1 MTIDIVMPQL
11 GESVTEGTISRWLK
25 KPGDLVEEYEPIC
38 EVETDK
44 VNTEIPSLFSGTMGQ
59 IFAEEG
65 QTVAVGE
72 VICQMQ
78 TSQENVSSEVEAKES
93 AKQTNQDTKEQ
104 TDVVSMKHRY
114 SPAVL
119 RLAEENQI
127 ELSTLTGSGKGGRIT
142 RKDVIQAV
150 ENKEKQ
156 VSIEQPKSHFS
167 SPSEK
172 TQIQKE
178 QPIVL
183 GDDKVVPVSSIRR
196 TIADRMVKSKTEIP
210 HAWTMM
216 EADVSGLVSL
226 RNKYKEDFAA
236 NGIPLTFMPFFI
248 KATVDTL
255 REFPYVNSVWA
266 EDNIILK
273 KDINISVAI
282 AANEALYVP
291 VIHQAEE
298 KNIFGIARSLQQ
310 LIHKTRKGNLSIADT
325 KGGTFTVNNT
335 GSFGS
340 IASQPIINQPQV
352 AILSFESIVKKP
364 VVIDDMIAIRQRMNL
379 CLSLDHR
386 VLDGL
391 TAGQFLARVKERLE
405 SYQANTPL

>member
-25 KPGDLVEEYEPIC
+25 KPGDEVEEFEPIC

-44 VNTEIPSLFSGTMGQ
+44 VNTEIPSLYNGKMVK
-59 IFAEEG
+59 ILAEEG

-72 VICQMQ
+72 IICQMEIDSGGNL
-78 TSQENVSSEVEAKES
+78 TKAETHEES
-93 AKQTNQDTKEQ
+93 TPISKPANQDDT
-104 TDVVSMKHRY
+104 SMKHRY

-119 RLAEENQI
+119 RLAQENQI
-127 ELSTLTGSGKGGRIT
+127 DLSKLTGSGKGGRIT
-142 RKDVIQAV
+142 RRDVLLAV
-150 ENKEKQ
+150 ENKPNEVSTPTEKPPAPIKKKNLLET
-156 VSIEQPKSHFS
+156 VQPDILL
-167 SPSEK
+167 E
-172 TQIQKE
+172 
-178 QPIVL
+178 
-183 GDDKVVPVSSIRR
+183 DKVVPVSSIRR
-196 TIADRMVKSKTEIP
+196 TIAERMVKSKSEIP

-216 EADVSGLVSL
+216 EADVSGLVAL
-226 RNKYKEDFAA
+226 RNKYKDDFAA

-255 REFPYVNSVWA
+255 RNFPYVNSVWA
-266 EDNIILK
+266 ENKIILK

-282 AANEALYVP
+282 AANDALYVP
-291 VIHQAEE
+291 VIQRADE

-310 LIHKTRKGNLSIADT
+310 LIHKTRNGNLSIADT
-325 KGGTFTVNNT
+325 QGGTFTVNNT

-364 VVIDDMIAIRQRMNL
+364 VVIDDMIAIRNRLNL

-391 TAGQFLARVKERLE
+391 TAGQFLAQVKERLE
-405 SYQANTPL
+405 SYQVHTPL

>member
-1 MTIDIVMPQL
+1 
-11 GESVTEGTISRWLK
+11 
-25 KPGDLVEEYEPIC
+25 
-38 EVETDK
+38 
-44 VNTEIPSLFSGTMGQ
+44 MGQ
-59 IFAEEG
+59 IFAQAG
-65 QTVAVGE
+65 QTVAVGDI
-72 VICQMQ
+72 ICQMDTGTNQ
-78 TSQENVSSEVEAKES
+78 SVSVEAP
-93 AKQTNQDTKEQ
+93 TPDTKQVNDSMEQ
-104 TDVVSMKHRY
+104 SSDDTSMKHRY

-127 ELSTLTGSGKGGRIT
+127 ELRMITGSGKGGRIT
-142 RKDVIQAV
+142 RKDVLRAIELKSKQAPVEQSNIQASTIPPV
-150 ENKEKQ
+150 TKDSYPKET
-156 VSIEQPKSHFS
+156 EQAVIAG
-167 SPSEK
+167 E
-172 TQIQKE
+172 
-178 QPIVL
+178 
-183 GDDKVVPVSSIRR
+183 DKVVPLTSIRR
-196 TIADRMVKSKTEIP
+196 TIAQRMVKSKTEIP

-216 EADVSGLVSL
+216 EADVSGLVAL

-248 KATVDTL
+248 KAAVDTL
-255 REFPYVNSVWA
+255 REFPYVNAVWG
-266 EDNIILK
+266 EENIILK

-282 AANEALYVP
+282 AANDALYVP
-291 VIHQAEE
+291 VIHQADE
-298 KNIFGIARSLQQ
+298 KNIFGIARSLQH
-310 LIHKTRKGNLSIADT
+310 LIHKTRSGTLGIADT

-364 VVIDDMIAIRQRMNL
+364 VVIEDMIAIRQRMNL

-405 SYQANTPL
+405 SYQASTPL

>member
-25 KPGDLVEEYEPIC
+25 KPGDEVEEYEPIC

-44 VNTEIPSLFSGTMGQ
+44 VNTEIPSLYNGKLGK
-59 IFAEEG
+59 ILAEEG
-65 QTVAVGE
+65 QTISVGE
-72 VICQMQ
+72 VICQMI
-78 TSQENVSSEVEAKES
+78 VES
-93 AKQTNQDTKEQ
+93 DPTPQ
-104 TDVVSMKHRY
+104 TDKSEETAQIVKSANEEDTSMKHRY

-119 RLAEENQI
+119 RLAQEHQI
-127 ELSTLTGSGKGGRIT
+127 DLGELKGSGKGGRIT
-142 RKDVIQAV
+142 RKDVLFAV
-150 ENKEKQ
+150 ENKTNNVSASVKESPAPVEK
-156 VSIEQPKSHFS
+156 K
-167 SPSEK
+167 K
-172 TQIQKE
+172 TKNTIAPE
-178 QPIVL
+178 ILVE
-183 GDDKVVPVSSIRR
+183 DKVIPVSSIRR
-196 TIADRMVKSKTEIP
+196 TIAERMVKSKTEIP

-216 EADVSGLVSL
+216 EADVNGLVAL
-226 RNKYKEDFAA
+226 RNKYKDDFAA

-255 REFPYVNSVWA
+255 REFPYVNAVWA

-282 AANEALYVP
+282 AANDALYVP
-291 VIHQAEE
+291 VIQHADE
-298 KNIFGIARSLQQ
+298 KNIFGIARSLQH
-310 LIHKTRKGNLSIADT
+310 LIHKTRNGNLGIADT
-325 KGGTFTVNNT
+325 QGGTFTVNNT

-340 IASQPIINQPQV
+340 VASQPIINQPQV

-364 VVIDDMIAIRQRMNL
+364 VVIEDMIAIRNRMNL

-405 SYQANTPL
+405 SYQVTTPL

>member
-1 MTIDIVMPQL
+1 MIIDIVMPQL

-25 KPGDLVEEYEPIC
+25 QPGDPIEEYEPIC

-44 VNTEIPSLFSGTMGQ
+44 VNTEIPSLHRGKMGQ
-59 IFAEEG
+59 IIANEG
-65 QTVAVGE
+65 QTIAIGELICQLEVAKETTSSTEEKVAVATVANVQE
-72 VICQMQ
+72 V
-78 TSQENVSSEVEAKES
+78 TVDH
-93 AKQTNQDTKEQ
+93 T
-104 TDVVSMKHRY
+104 SMKHRY

-119 RLAEENQI
+119 RLAQENNIDLQQ
-127 ELSTLTGSGKGGRIT
+127 LTGSGKGGRIT
-142 RKDVIQAV
+142 RKDVLAA
-150 ENKEKQ
+150 
-156 VSIEQPKSHFS
+156 IEQKV
-167 SPSEK
+167 SETTTTAVPTK
-172 TQIQKE
+172 TAVAATKE
-178 QPIVL
+178 PIATEVL
-183 GDDKVVPVSSIRR
+183 VEDKIVPVSGIRR
-196 TIADRMVKSKTEIP
+196 TIAARMVQSTTEIP

-216 EADVSGLVSL
+216 EADVSGLVAL
-226 RNKYKEDFAA
+226 RNKYKDDFAA

-248 KATVDTL
+248 KTVVDTL
-255 REFPYVNSVWA
+255 REFPYVNSVWG
-266 EDNIILK
+266 EDKIILK

-282 AANEALYVP
+282 AASKGLYVP
-291 VIHQAEE
+291 VIHQADE

-310 LIHKTRKGNLSIADT
+310 LIHKTRTDSLSIADT
-325 KGGTFTVNNT
+325 QGGTFTVNNT

-364 VVIDDMIAIRQRMNL
+364 VVIEDMIAIRSRMNL

-405 SYQANTPL
+405 SYQVDTEL

>member
-25 KPGDLVEEYEPIC
+25 KPGDEVEEYEPIC

-44 VNTEIPSLFSGTMGQ
+44 VNTEIPSLYNGKMGEILAQ
-59 IFAEEG
+59 EG

-72 VICQMQ
+72 IICKM
-78 TSQENVSSEVEAKES
+78 EVESETVSQAVES
-93 AKQTNQDTKEQ
+93 DKPISKTQERNEADT
-104 TDVVSMKHRY
+104 SMKHRY

-119 RLAEENQI
+119 RLAQENQI
-127 ELSTLTGSGKGGRIT
+127 DLTKLSGSGKGGRIT
-142 RKDVIQAV
+142 RKDVLHAV
-150 ENKEKQ
+150 ENKSA
-156 VSIEQPKSHFS
+156 VSIPAKNVTA
-167 SPSEK
+167 PVEK
-172 TQIQKE
+172 RKVKE
-178 QPIVL
+178 TPPLEILVE
-183 GDDKVVPVSSIRR
+183 DKIVPVSSIRR
-196 TIADRMVKSKTEIP
+196 TIAERMVKSKTEIP

-216 EADVSGLVSL
+216 EADVSGLVAL
-226 RNKYKEDFAA
+226 RNKYKNDFAA

-266 EDNIILK
+266 EDKIVLK

-282 AANEALYVP
+282 AANDALYVP
-291 VIHQAEE
+291 VIHQADE
-298 KNIFGIARSLQQ
+298 KNIFGIARSLQH
-310 LIHKTRKGNLSIADT
+310 LIHKTRNGNLGIADT
-325 KGGTFTVNNT
+325 QGGTFTVNNT

-364 VVIDDMIAIRQRMNL
+364 VVIDDMIAIRNRMNL

-405 SYQANTPL
+405 SYQVDTAL

>member
-25 KPGDLVEEYEPIC
+25 KPGDPVEEYEPIC

-44 VNTEIPSLFSGTMGQ
+44 VNTEIPSLYNGVMGQ
-59 IFAEEG
+59 ILAKEG
-65 QTVAVGE
+65 QTIAVGE
-72 VICQMQ
+72 IICQLEIENQ
-78 TSQENVSSEVEAKES
+78 TSSEGTKQEIES
-93 AKQTNQDTKEQ
+93 VREEETKQTD
-104 TDVVSMKHRY
+104 DISMKHRY

-119 RLAEENQI
+119 RLAEENKVDLRA
-127 ELSTLTGSGKGGRIT
+127 LSGSGKGGRIT
-142 RKDVIQAV
+142 RKDVLKAV
-150 ENKEKQ
+150 ETKSTLSAEPVKQQVIPPREKIKKE
-156 VSIEQPKSHFS
+156 IEVF
-167 SPSEK
+167 PSE
-172 TQIQKE
+172 ILVE
-178 QPIVL
+178 
-183 GDDKVVPVSSIRR
+183 DKIIPVSGIRR
-196 TIADRMVKSKTEIP
+196 TIAERMVKSKTEIP

-216 EADVSGLVSL
+216 EADVSGLVAL
-226 RNKYKEDFAA
+226 RNKYKLEFAS

-255 REFPYVNSVWA
+255 REFPYVNSVWG
-266 EDNIILK
+266 EDKIILK

-282 AANEALYVP
+282 AADKGLYVP
-291 VIHQAEE
+291 VIHQADE
-298 KNIFGIARSLQQ
+298 KNIFGIARSLQH
-310 LIHKTRKGNLSIADT
+310 LIHKTRNGNLGITDT
-325 KGGTFTVNNT
+325 QGGTFTVNNT

-364 VVIDDMIAIRQRMNL
+364 VIIEDMIAIRQRMNL

-386 VLDGL
+386 VLDGV

-405 SYQANTPL
+405 AYQENTPL

>member
-25 KPGDLVEEYEPIC
+25 KPGDEVEEYEPIC

-44 VNTEIPSLFSGTMGQ
+44 VNTEIPSLYIGKMGK
-59 IFAEEG
+59 ILAEEG
-65 QTVAVGE
+65 QTIAVGE
-72 VICQMQ
+72 VICQM
-78 TSQENVSSEVEAKES
+78 EVES
-93 AKQTNQDTKEQ
+93 DNTTQ
-104 TDVVSMKHRY
+104 TDKNDEAGQAAKPENEDETSMKHRY

-119 RLAEENQI
+119 RLAQENKI
-127 ELSTLTGSGKGGRIT
+127 DLEKLTGSGKGGRIT
-142 RKDVIQAV
+142 RKDILLAM
-150 ENKEKQ
+150 ENKTHEVSTPAKKSSAPVEKKRE
-156 VSIEQPKSHFS
+156 IPLEILA
-167 SPSEK
+167 EDK
-172 TQIQKE
+172 T
-178 QPIVL
+178 
-183 GDDKVVPVSSIRR
+183 VPVSSIRR
-196 TIADRMVKSKTEIP
+196 TIAERMVKSKTEIP

-216 EADVSGLVSL
+216 EADVSGLVAL
-226 RNKYKEDFAA
+226 RNKYKDDFAA

-266 EDNIILK
+266 EDKIILK

-282 AANEALYVP
+282 AANDALYVP
-291 VIHQAEE
+291 VIHQADE
-298 KNIFGIARSLQQ
+298 KNIFGMARSLQH
-310 LIHKTRKGNLSIADT
+310 LIHKTRNGNLGIADT
-325 KGGTFTVNNT
+325 QGGTFTVNNT

-364 VVIDDMIAIRQRMNL
+364 VVIEDMIAIRNRMNL

-405 SYQANTPL
+405 SYQVNTAL

>member
-1 MTIDIVMPQL
+1 MIIDIVMPQL

-25 KPGDLVEEYEPIC
+25 QPGDPIEEYEPIC

-44 VNTEIPSLFSGTMGQ
+44 VNTEIPSLHRGKMGQ
-59 IFAEEG
+59 IIATEG
-65 QTVAVGE
+65 QTIAIGELICQLEVENESSSATEEDTTSISAADAQKVAVE
-72 VICQMQ
+72 E
-78 TSQENVSSEVEAKES
+78 T
-93 AKQTNQDTKEQ
+93 
-104 TDVVSMKHRY
+104 SMKHRY

-119 RLAEENQI
+119 RLAQENNIDLQQ
-127 ELSTLTGSGKGGRIT
+127 LQGSGRGGRIT
-142 RKDVIQAV
+142 RKDVLAAIEKKGTTTASTPV
-150 ENKEKQ
+150 NAAITTTKE
-156 VSIEQPKSHFS
+156 
-167 SPSEK
+167 
-172 TQIQKE
+172 
-178 QPIVL
+178 PITTEVL
-183 GDDKVVPVSSIRR
+183 AEDKIVPVSGIRR
-196 TIADRMVKSKTEIP
+196 TIAARMVQAKTEIP

-216 EADVSGLVSL
+216 EADVSGLVAL
-226 RNKYKEDFAA
+226 RNKYKDDFAA

-248 KATVDTL
+248 KTVVDTL
-255 REFPYVNSVWA
+255 REFPYVNSVWG
-266 EDNIILK
+266 EDKIILK

-282 AANEALYVP
+282 AASKGLYVP
-291 VIHQAEE
+291 VIHHADE

-310 LIHKTRKGNLSIADT
+310 LIHKTRTDSLSIADT
-325 KGGTFTVNNT
+325 QGGTFTVNNT

-364 VVIDDMIAIRQRMNL
+364 VVIEDMIAIRSRMNL

-405 SYQANTPL
+405 SYQVDTEL